1 MDFEKQNKNIFYD
14 DKTGFWFI
22 DFLGYEQD
30 KIYDENNPISIFE
43 TLNYI
48 IPNPLQFAS
57 RIDYNK
63 QFSQENKKIKE
74 LLEYSIQAKFILAIK
89 SVIPNFTK
97 YEKFYLFKKE
107 NQFKQYLMS
116 EKITDKNLLI
126 LDHEDFIIFDELI
139 DAINKQ
145 LIYKIINHNLDYKN
159 VVLNEIRNYSNL
171 FNLIDI
177 WRLHPNNHI
186 KRTNYKDLDDFEYYE
201 RLAYNQYFLER
212 MNTKL
217 KNISNDNVINFLNDM
232 NSNNSKKNGL

>member
-63 QFSQENKKIKE
+63 QFSHENKKIKE
-74 LLEYSIQAKFILAIK
+74 FLEYSIQAKFILAIK

-232 NSNNSKKNGL
+232 NSNNNKNNGL